1 MKRILLAAGLLASCG
16 SSSATQTET
25 AHMNETQHHEMH
37 EAKGTESAKHEPA
50 HVHHFDNP
58 EKFAKNWNSPERA
71 EWQKPGEVIALMA
84 ITPGQTVAD
93 LGAGTGYFE
102 SYLSAATGPTGKVY
116 ALDVEDAMLTWIA
129 DSAKKDGLVNIET
142 RKVAFDSTGLEP
154 DTLDRL
160 LTVNTWHHIE
170 NREAYA
176 KHLFSVI
183 KPGGSVIV
191 VDFTKDAP
199 EGPPAAM
206 RLEPQVII
214 DELRAGGFSAELVTE
229 TLPRQ
234 YIVVG
239 TRP

>member
-1 MKRILLAAGLLASCG
+1 MKRIILAAGLLASCG
-16 SSSATQTET
+16 SSSATQNEPVQTTET
-25 AHMNETQHHEMH
+25 RHHEMQQNDMEH
-37 EAKGTESAKHEPA
+37 GEKHEG

-58 EKFAKNWNSPERA
+58 EKYAKNWNSAERA
-71 EWQKPGEVIALMA
+71 EWQKPDEVIALMA
-84 ITPGQTVAD
+84 ITPGSAVAD
-93 LGAGTGYFE
+93 LGAGTGYFV
-102 SYLSAATGPTGKVY
+102 SYLSAATGPTGKVH
-116 ALDVEDAMLTWIA
+116 ALDLEPTMLAWIA
-129 DSAKKDGLVNIET
+129 DHAKKDGLTNVET
-142 RKVAFDSTGLEP
+142 HQVTFDSTGFEAN
-154 DTLDRL
+154 TLDRL

-183 KPGGSVIV
+183 KPGGKVVV

-214 DELRAGGFSAELVTE
+214 DELKAGGFSAELVTE

-239 TRP
+239 TKP